1 MSVLE
6 DLKREVEQLPPEL
19 QEQVLEHV
27 RSLHQ
32 GLESEKTQD
41 SESPE
46 QVEAQATLGH
56 S

>member
-1 MSVLE
+1 MSVLD

-19 QEQVLEHV
+19 QQQVLEHI

-32 GLESEKTQD
+32 GLEAEQNEQT
-41 SESPE
+41 PE